1 MTLDWK
7 QIGININTEE
17 DVVDV
22 YVDGVRYP
30 GSALAAPIRLSY
42 EKHELRLKVTIW
54 AGEEAE
60 NDIQQ

>member
-1 MTLDWK
+1 MILDWK

-17 DVVDV
+17 DMVDV

-42 EKHELRLKVTIW
+42 EKGELRLKVTIW
-54 AGEEAE
+54 AGKGSES
-60 NDIQQ
+60 DT